1 LKTIEDQIREKKA
14 EIKEANRA
22 LSKLQDEAK
31 RKNEPLRIMAIEM
44 QSGNDYNDPNVR
56 HVIGVYA
63 NKKLDYIA
71 VRSAIES
78 LSETPEPKSY
88 VRWEKIPIEY
98 SWIGRNGVGDF
109 YMAKQKLFL
118 DGGYLHTDSGDL
130 RVSGFCSVPQDA
142 ILSLPYYKNSLIH
155 RPGAKE

>member
-1 LKTIEDQIREKKA
+1 MKTIDEQIRDKKA

-31 RKNEPLRIMAIEM
+31 RKNEPQWYKVRGE
-44 QSGNDYNDPNVR
+44 SEDPAREYGLGIWVDS
-56 HVIGVYA
+56 
-63 NKKLDYIA
+63 NKPINRLTLK
-71 VRSAIES
+71 SAIEF
-78 LSETPEPKSY
+78 LSETSEPKSY

-98 SWIGRNGVGDF
+98 SWIGRNGAGDF